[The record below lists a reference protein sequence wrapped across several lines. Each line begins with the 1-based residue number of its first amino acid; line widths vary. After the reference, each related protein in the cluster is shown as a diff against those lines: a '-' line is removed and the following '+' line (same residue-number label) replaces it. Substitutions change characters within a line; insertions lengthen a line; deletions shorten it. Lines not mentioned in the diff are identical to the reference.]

1 MFFKTKTTVILD
13 TNFFLIPGEKGVDI
27 FSEIDRL
34 LTESFELCVMDK
46 TVDELEKLI
55 IRLGKKKE
63 GFSAKLGLILL
74 KQKNLKTLAS
84 SSEEYADKAILAFAA
99 KNPEKTIVAT
109 QDKELKDKLKKL
121 SVRVIGLRQE
131 KYLILG

>member
-1 MFFKTKTTVILD
+1 MLFRTKTKVILD
-13 TNFFLIPGEKGVDI
+13 TNFLLIPGDKGVDV
-27 FSEIDRL
+27 FSEIDRIMQ
-34 LTESFELCVMDK
+34 EPYELCVLDK
-46 TVDELEKLI
+46 SVEELDKI
-55 IRLGKKKE
+55 VFKDGKKKS

-109 QDKELKDKLKKL
+109 QDAELRNKLKKE
-121 SVRVIGLRQE
+121 SVRVIQLKQE